1 MVGQDN
7 AHRLGWLGTGRMG
20 VEMGRR
26 LLSAGCDLAVFN
38 RSMGKAEPLIRL
50 GAKPAG
56 TAAELATRDIV
67 FITVG
72 SSDDLIA
79 AVLGPDGLMSGPGTV
94 PAVLIDC
101 STVSADASARVRA
114 EIADRG
120 TALLAAPVMG
130 NPKVVRAGKMTAAV
144 SGPRGAFVLAEPY
157 LNMLGRGVT
166 YVGDGEVARTVKLC
180 HNLFLGVVAQSL
192 AEITVLAE
200 KSGISRQAFL
210 DCLNKSVM
218 GSLFTGYKTPAYV
231 NLDFEPTFTA
241 TLLRKD
247 FDLGLAAAREHEVPM
262 PVAAVVH
269 QLIQGLVGRG
279 YGEADFAALLQQQA
293 DSAGLPLV
301 SEHAEVSDGL
311 GTSDTLSVIIPNER
325 KEAPGVRPH
334 LPWLSKNGLALSAAA
349 ILSAG
354 FVAACSSSSS
364 SSTGATATSSSPS
377 TKAPITIG
385 ASLSLTGD
393 FSADGQAFER
403 GYQLWASDVNT
414 AGGLL
419 GRQVTLKILNDNSSP
434 TQVQTNYQTLFAS
447 DKVDL
452 AFGPFS
458 SLLTTPS
465 ASVAAR
471 YGYALVEGAGG
482 APTVFAS
489 PANQSAHNVFD
500 VSLPIE
506 DELIPFV
513 NWVASLPPG
522 QRPKTAAYPMADDPF
537 ADPPVQL
544 AQQKLQALG
553 VKTVY
558 SKIFPAE
565 ETSYKPAADQ
575 VAATGAQAV
584 LLGSTDVPTVSAFM
598 QAFEQQHY
606 NPKMFICAAGPDQGA
621 AFTSAVGKANA
632 TGMMVPNGW
641 YPGYANPAS
650 QAMVN
655 EYVAKY
661 GGSPSDV
668 NADVAEAYS
677 VGQVMAQAVNRDRRH
692 RQREDHHLPAQ
703 RRDASAPSRD
713 R

>member
-1 MVGQDN
+1 
-7 AHRLGWLGTGRMG
+7 
-20 VEMGRR
+20 
-26 LLSAGCDLAVFN
+26 
-38 RSMGKAEPLIRL
+38 
-50 GAKPAG
+50 
-56 TAAELATRDIV
+56 
-67 FITVG
+67 
-72 SSDDLIA
+72 
-79 AVLGPDGLMSGPGTV
+79 
-94 PAVLIDC
+94 
-101 STVSADASARVRA
+101 
-114 EIADRG
+114 
-120 TALLAAPVMG
+120 
-130 NPKVVRAGKMTAAV
+130 
-144 SGPRGAFVLAEPY
+144 
-157 LNMLGRGVT
+157 
-166 YVGDGEVARTVKLC
+166 
-180 HNLFLGVVAQSL
+180 
-192 AEITVLAE
+192 
-200 KSGISRQAFL
+200 
-210 DCLNKSVM
+210 
-218 GSLFTGYKTPAYV
+218 
-231 NLDFEPTFTA
+231 
-241 TLLRKD
+241 
-247 FDLGLAAAREHEVPM
+247 
-262 PVAAVVH
+262 
-269 QLIQGLVGRG
+269 
-279 YGEADFAALLQQQA
+279 
-293 DSAGLPLV
+293 
-301 SEHAEVSDGL
+301 
-311 GTSDTLSVIIPNER
+311 
-325 KEAPGVRPH
+325 VRPH
-334 LPWLSKNGLALSAAA
+334 LPWLSKNCLALSAAA

-354 FVAACSSSSS
+354 LVAACSSSSSTSSSSS

-403 GYQLWASDVNT
+403 GYQLWASDVNK

-482 APTVFAS
+482 APSVFES
-489 PANQSAHNVFD
+489 PANVSAHNVFD

-513 NWVASLPPG
+513 NWVASLPPS

-558 SKIFPAE
+558 SKIFPE
-565 ETSYKPAADQ
+565 EESSYKPAADQ

-621 AFTSAVGKANA
+621 AFTSAVGKGNA

-641 YPGYANPAS
+641 YPGYANPES

-677 VGQVMAQAVNRDRRH
+677 VGQVMAQAVKATGGTDNAKIITYLHSGVTLSTVQGPVMFDNSGKN
-692 RQREDHHLPAQ
+692 
-703 RRDASAPSRD
+703 ASAAAFTFQWQQQGTAFKQVLPVSAAGSVTIINPKPNWTS
-713 R
+713 